1 MENRIYKFNNQLG
14 SRDREC
20 KYAIINNDSI
30 MDLCE
35 AEQNKLCVVQRL
47 SYTKN
52 GKWSNSDLQ
61 VTVKSASLVVCMRP
75 FDGWPEDLEMCVKHV
90 KESCRHYIGYTPTDK
105 EAELFFK
112 TKYPVTYK
120 RIIEKEKI
128 KSELI

>member
-47 SYTKN
+47 NYTKN

-61 VTVKSASLVVCMRP
+61 VTVKSANLIVCMKP
-75 FDGWPEDLEMCVKHV
+75 FNGWPDDLEMCIKHV
-90 KESCRHYIGYTPTDK
+90 KESCKNYIGYTPTDK

-112 TKYPVTYK
+112 TKYPVTYE